1 MKAMFS
7 NGVRGAGIM
16 MAFSVGFTAFMAGA
30 YGLTREIVL
39 KNEEQARTQLIAQ
52 TLPAGSY
59 DNDLLANTRKLSLS
73 DSRRLGVDG
82 NATVYL
88 AKKGGQT
95 VAAVLETVA
104 PDGYAGKIQLLVA
117 VKRTGAVQGVRVLA
131 HQETP
136 GLGDYIDAAK
146 ADWSHQ
152 FDGRS
157 LSDPT
162 LERWKVKKDGG
173 AFDSNAGATISPR
186 AVVGAVKRTLEYVAE
201 NRTVIFE

>member
-1 MKAMFS
+1 M
-7 NGVRGAGIM
+7 
-16 MAFSVGFTAFMAGA
+16 
-30 YGLTREIVL
+30 
-39 KNEEQARTQLIAQ
+39 
-52 TLPAGSY
+52 
-59 DNDLLANTRKLSLS
+59 
-73 DSRRLGVDG
+73 
-82 NATVYL
+82 
-88 AKKGGQT
+88 
-95 VAAVLETVA
+95 
-104 PDGYAGKIQLLVA
+104 
-117 VKRTGAVQGVRVLA
+117 KRTGAVQGVRVLA

>member
-16 MAFSVGFTAFMAGA
+16 MAFSVGFTAMMAGV

-39 KNEEQARTQLIAQ
+39 KNEEHARTQLIAQ
-52 TLPAGSY
+52 TLPAGTY
-59 DNDLLANTRKLSLS
+59 DNDLLANTRKLSPA

-82 NATVYL
+82 TATIYL
-88 AKKGGQT
+88 AKRGGQT

-117 VKRTGAVQGVRVLA
+117 VKRTGEVQGVRVLA

-146 ADWSHQ
+146 SDWSHQ

-157 LSDPT
+157 LSDPAV
-162 LERWKVKKDGG
+162 ERWKVKKDGG

-186 AVVGAVKRTLEYVAE
+186 AVVGALKRTLEYVAD